1 MPIKDPE
8 KLKQARKR
16 AEEKRKGMRALSW
29 TCIVY
34 PESAPENWRDLIDEA
49 HIQWVESPLHDKD
62 VNPDGSLKKPHWHVL
77 LMFESIK
84 TVEQVTEVM
93 QGCNGTI
100 PIKCNSAKGL
110 VRYMAHLDNPEKVQY
125 SVSDI
130 RGHGGADVGELLK
143 PTSSEIGVLTREMIA
158 FVNKYDIV
166 EYQDLVTYAMYNNDA
181 WFDVLLS
188 SSYTVLQYIKSR
200 RHCGRKPINPTTG
213 ELYESE

>member
-1 MPIKDPE
+1 MPTKDPE
-8 KLKQARKR
+8 KLKEKQRR
-16 AEEKRKGMRALSW
+16 AEEKRKGTRALSW

-34 PESAPENWRDLIDEA
+34 PESAPENWRDIIDET

-84 TVEQVTEVM
+84 TVEQVTDVL

-125 SVSDI
+125 DRQLIIS
-130 RGHGGADVGELLK
+130 HGGADVAELLR
-143 PTSSEIGVLTREMIA
+143 PSSSESLVIQGEIIDFIA
-158 FVNKYDIV
+158 KYDV
-166 EYQDLVTYAMYNNDA
+166 TEYVDLVMYAKHNKPE
-181 WFDVLLS
+181 WFEELACRSFNIVQ
-188 SSYTVLQYIKSR
+188 TIKSR
-200 RHCGRKPINPTTG
+200 RHCGRKPVNPVTG
-213 ELYESE
+213 EVYESE